1 MNVTDVDQ
9 GAYGMPYSGPPA
21 PPSGSDPNPI
31 HVGFAG
37 PFRQQRLTVLVR
49 AILGI
54 PHLVVLYILGI
65 AAGVVVVI
73 GWFGALFTGRLPD
86 FAEQYLTGYLRWE
99 ARVLAY
105 DLLLTGTY
113 PPFSP
118 DDADY
123 PVRLAVAPGR
133 LNPLV
138 VFFRLILA
146 IPAGLLSTL
155 LTFGA
160 FTIVLFVTWLIVL
173 FTGTMPLALHQ
184 ALSAVLRYYLR
195 YIGYVLL
202 LTDRYPAGVF
212 GDQPPQ
218 AAASPLDVPA
228 VGVPTPAEPGTL
240 SPDASQ
246 APAPPAAVPAEP
258 SGADGPDLAAAAV
271 TEPESVPGAPVPPPT
286 AYPQY
291 GTYPQGVPGA
301 SPGDLSPSSWA
312 VPGNPPWPLALS
324 GAARKLVSLFMA
336 LGVLGLAAYVVLIV
350 LVVSNSSSSL
360 TRDQAITRVQAAQ
373 AQANLTLTRYSS
385 QISACNSA
393 SDVLQCATRLDKQAA
408 QALGT
413 FGATVR
419 SLDMP
424 SAPAS
429 AAAGRLA
436 DAAAN
441 AQHAFAQLGAATSI
455 SQYESIENSVNF
467 QQLTSQISQQFQ
479 ALGAALSASP

>member
-1 MNVTDVDQ
+1 MTDVDQ
-9 GAYGMPYSGPPA
+9 GAYGMPYSGPAA
-21 PPSGSDPNPI
+21 PPPGSDPNPI
-31 HVGFAG
+31 HVGFTG
-37 PFRQQRLTVLVR
+37 PFPQQRLTVLVR
-49 AILGI
+49 AILVI
-54 PHLVVLYILGI
+54 PHLIVLYILTI
-65 AAGVVVVI
+65 AAEVVAVI
-73 GWFGALFTGRLPD
+73 GWFGALFTGRLPA

-105 DLLLTGTY
+105 DLLLTGSY
-113 PPFSP
+113 PPFSM

-133 LNPLV
+133 LNRLA
-138 VFFRLILA
+138 VFFRFILV
-146 IPAGLLSTL
+146 IPAALLGTL

-173 FTGTMPLALHQ
+173 ITGTMPLALHQ
-184 ALSAVLRYYLR
+184 ALSAVMRYYLR
-195 YIGYVLL
+195 YTGYLL
-202 LTDRYPAGVF
+202 LVTDQYPAGVF

-218 AAASPLDVPA
+218 TAASPLDGPA
-228 VGVPTPAEPGTL
+228 PGVSTSAEPGTL

-246 APAPPAAVPAEP
+246 GTAPPAAVPGEP

-271 TEPESVPGAPVPPPT
+271 TEPGPAPGAPFPPPT

-291 GTYPQGVPGA
+291 GTYPQPVPGA
-301 SPGDLSPSSWA
+301 SPGDLSPSSRA
-312 VPGNPPWPLALS
+312 VPGSPPWPLVLS
-324 GAARKLVSLFMA
+324 GAARKLVGLFLA
-336 LGVLGLAAYVVLIV
+336 LGVLGIAAYVVLTV
-350 LVVSNSSSSL
+350 LVISNSSSSL
-360 TRDQAITRVQAAQ
+360 SREQAITQVQAAQ

-419 SLDMP
+419 SMQMP

-429 AAAGRLA
+429 AAAGHLA
-436 DAAAN
+436 DAATN

-467 QQLTSQISQQFQ
+467 QQLTSQIGQQFQ
-479 ALGAALSASP
+479 ALGSALSASP